1 MKILKK
7 DFYKKLIEN
16 EDDIYKDDDDI
27 YLDNIEYDFEK

>member
-1 MKILKK
+1 LKILKK